1 MKTPI
6 SYYGGKQ
13 TLAPTIIKLIPQH
26 KLYCE
31 PFIGGGAVFFLKSKS
46 DVEVINDTNK
56 SLVTFYRV
64 VQNDFASL
72 EREIRI
78 TLHSRDMHRKAGVIY
93 NNPDMFNE
101 LKVAWAV
108 WTLSVQSFS
117 SMLDGSWGYDIKRNT
132 TSKKI
137 SNKRNSFTEDHA
149 IRLQDV
155 QIECADAIRIIT
167 TRDNKDAFFYCDPPY
182 YNSDMGHYDG
192 YSLDDFKNLLETLAL
207 LKGKFLLSSYP
218 SGILKEYTDGAKWY
232 TIEREMKVS
241 VANNSKSNKP
251 RKQKTEVFTANYDI
265 TKMFN

>member
-1 MKTPI
+1 
-6 SYYGGKQ
+6 
-13 TLAPTIIKLIPQH
+13 
-26 KLYCE
+26 
-31 PFIGGGAVFFLKSKS
+31 
-46 DVEVINDTNK
+46 
-56 SLVTFYRV
+56 
-64 VQNDFASL
+64 
-72 EREIRI
+72 
-78 TLHSRDMHRKAGVIY
+78 
-93 NNPDMFNE
+93 MFNE

-167 TRDNKDAFFYCDPPY
+167 TRDNNDAFFYCDPPY

-192 YSLDDFKNLLETLAL
+192 YTLDDFKNLLETLAL

-265 TKMFN
+265 TKMKL